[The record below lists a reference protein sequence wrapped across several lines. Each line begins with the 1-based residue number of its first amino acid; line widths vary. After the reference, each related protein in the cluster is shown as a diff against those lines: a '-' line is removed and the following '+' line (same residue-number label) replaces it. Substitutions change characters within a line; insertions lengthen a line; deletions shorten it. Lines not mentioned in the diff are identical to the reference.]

1 LVAITATKRFPFSFG
16 RGMDLDSNA
25 GLLSDGL
32 LVRFS
37 LIVFLP
43 RWWWS
48 VMRLRAF
55 LAAARRFL
63 ISAMH
68 SLHCEAD

>member
-1 LVAITATKRFPFSFG
+1 
-16 RGMDLDSNA
+16 
-25 GLLSDGL
+25 
-32 LVRFS
+32 
-37 LIVFLP
+37 
-43 RWWWS
+43 
-48 VMRLRAF
+48 MRLCAF